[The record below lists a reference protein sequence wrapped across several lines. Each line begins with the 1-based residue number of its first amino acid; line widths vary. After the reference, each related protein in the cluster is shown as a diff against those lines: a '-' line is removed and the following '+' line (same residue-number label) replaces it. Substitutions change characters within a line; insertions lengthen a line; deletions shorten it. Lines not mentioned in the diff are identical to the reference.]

1 MDYGFEIDEACALI
15 NLTVVDLDTTQEPP
29 QIKDIGI
36 ICGVLTVNDEVE
48 LVVKFLDELRQY
60 TKDEFVRSLKLLKE

>member
-1 MDYGFEIDEACALI
+1 MDYGFELDEACALI
-15 NLTVVDLDTTQEPP
+15 NLTVVDLDRTAEPA

-48 LVVKFLDELRQY
+48 LVIKFLDELRQY
-60 TKDEFVRSLKLLKE
+60 TRSEFLNTLKIIKE